1 MMTKQNIYVFFDNFK
16 IKFRAWMMLNRQVAE
31 SLEFALIS
39 AGKASPESCIQ
50 FVSYIDIGVEKL

>member
-1 MMTKQNIYVFFDNFK
+1 
-16 IKFRAWMMLNRQVAE
+16 MMLNRQVAE